1 MFSGLDLDQASEDG
15 LNGML
20 AHDARPLTMT
30 REILLFATLLA
41 FCACLTG
48 AYLFAVL
55 TQ

>member
-1 MFSGLDLDQASEDG
+1 
-15 LNGML
+15 
-20 AHDARPLTMT
+20 MT

-41 FCACLTG
+41 VCASVMG